1 MFAVLKFVFIVVI
14 CCACFAGCGD
24 DNGVPSQDLP
34 TNSTGNSSTDSS
46 PTNTSPGRE
55 TPETPPGN
63 PGTSV
68 TPSDTPDTP
77 SEMPSETGREAHELT
92 DGVSLLNP
100 LDVQGDIVQD
110 HFLNSGDCFNRGVV
124 ERDGREVTL
133 TTRVDCDTPHVY
145 EVFHTFDLKVAHPA
159 VYPGEEV
166 MRSYARRLCYEH
178 FEPFVGET
186 YERSI
191 YEIGVFIPLRAN
203 FEHDKAR
210 YRGVHC
216 WLYIDDD
223 EPVLMS
229 ARGTAV

>member
-1 MFAVLKFVFIVVI
+1 MRYTVSKFMFAVLKFVFVVI
-14 CCACFAGCGD
+14 CCACFAGCGGD
-24 DNGVPSQDLP
+24 DNDVPAQDLL
-34 TNSTGNSSTDSS
+34 TNSTGNSSADISGNNSTDSS
-46 PTNTSPGRE
+46 PATTSP
-55 TPETPPGN
+55 
-63 PGTSV
+63 
-68 TPSDTPDTP
+68 
-77 SEMPSETGREAHELT
+77 GREAHELT

-100 LDVQGDIVQD
+100 LDMQGDIVQD
-110 HFLNSGDCFNRGVV
+110 YVLNLGDCFNRGVA

-133 TTRVDCDTPHVY
+133 TTRVDCDMPHVY
-145 EVFHTFDLKVAHPA
+145 EVFHKFDLKVAHPA

-186 YERSI
+186 YERSV

-216 WLYIDDD
+216 WLYADND
-223 EPVLMS
+223 EPMLMS